1 MFIKILSVLIACVIL
16 YKLIPLLMGMDG
28 VTLLFTVIFS
38 GVACFAIHLFFRIL
52 NAGTTFR
59 R

>member
-1 MFIKILSVLIACVIL
+1 MLSKILSVLIACVLL

-28 VTLLFTVIFS
+28 ITLLFAGLFSVIS
-38 GVACFAIHLFFRIL
+38 CFAIHLFFQIL
-52 NAGTTFR
+52 NAGKSFR